1 MTTYDC
7 WQIPEMLFMLYAILT
22 DLLCG
27 SRTYMYILNTLCI
40 GNRARK
46 SRVHLAWRYEI
57 HAIIGSLGTVRAQPR
72 FRSNVKSMGE
82 FRLLQ
87 ITVI

>member
-7 WQIPEMLFMLYAILT
+7 WQIPEMLFMLYVISS

-46 SRVHLAWRYEI
+46 SRVHLA
-57 HAIIGSLGTVRAQPR
+57 
-72 FRSNVKSMGE
+72 
-82 FRLLQ
+82 
-87 ITVI
+87 